1 MRPKFYAFPLVL
13 ACALAASQAPAE
25 PEPALQLQS
34 KPVLT
39 MALAQKMAMACVKQQ
54 RDTNGLSVAIAIYD
68 DGAKLIYFLSMDG
81 TSSGTGTT
89 AMAKGESSA
98 RFRTPSGEIAKWVQ
112 SNPAVGHV
120 PGLLGVRGGLPVR
133 TSSGKPLGGIGVS
146 GAPSE
151 VDEKCAQAGIDAI
164 APELRDEVSTSA
176 GMR

>member
-1 MRPKFYAFPLVL
+1 MRPKFD
-13 ACALAASQAPAE
+13 ALRLLLLGVFATSHVVADST
-25 PEPALQLQS
+25 LQLQS
-34 KPVLT
+34 KAVLT
-39 MALAQKMAMACVKQQ
+39 MAVAQKMAMACVKQQ
-54 RDTNGLSVAIAIYD
+54 RDTNGSPVAIAVYN
-68 DGAKLIYFLSMDG
+68 DGANLIYFVSMDG

-98 RFRTPSGEIAKWVQ
+98 RFRTPSAEIAKWVQ

-120 PGLLGVRGGLPVR
+120 PGLLGVRGGLPIR

-164 APELRDEVSTSA
+164 TSELRDE
-176 GMR
+176 